1 MYSPLANPQFVHVL
15 LAIPPTLTQNE
26 LGDNPG
32 EADGLGD
39 ALGDKLGLAE
49 GDWLGLA
56 DGD

>member
-1 MYSPLANPQFVHVL
+1 MHVL